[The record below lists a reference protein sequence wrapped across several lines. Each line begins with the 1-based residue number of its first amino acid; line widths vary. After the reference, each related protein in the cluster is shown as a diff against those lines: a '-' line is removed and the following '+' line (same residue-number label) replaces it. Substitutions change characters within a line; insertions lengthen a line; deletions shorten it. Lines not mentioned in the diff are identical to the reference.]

1 MAELDT
7 KSVTKHEP
15 ATPATIVGER
25 GLGKRFGP
33 RAAVNFDF
41 DMPKSRHF
49 GHPDLNGDGKT
60 TTLRVIYGVTRPA
73 QSSIRVFGR
82 FYGLR
87 PAALVAKIDEP
98 PDFLDLGIR
107 ANALECK
114 LSGGFR
120 RRLAVA
126 TSLINRPENLI
137 LDGPTTGLDPQV
149 RHPLPSRIRTLAASG
164 QLC

>member
-15 ATPATIVGER
+15 ATPATIVEER
-25 GLGKRFGP
+25 ELGKWFGSP
-33 RAAVNFDF
+33 
-41 DMPKSRHF
+41 
-49 GHPDLNGDGKT
+49 T
-60 TTLRVIYGVTRPA
+60 

-82 FYGLR
+82 FFGLR

-98 PDFLDLGIR
+98 PEFLDLGIR
-107 ANALECK
+107 SNALECK

-126 TSLINRPENLI
+126 TSLINRSENLI
-137 LDGPTTGLDPQV
+137 LDGPTSGLDPAV
-149 RHPLPSRIRTLAASG
+149 RRPLPSRIRTLAASG
-164 QLC
+164 TTVLMTTHYMGGGRT